1 MTRVRGRFCS
11 LLFVAAV
18 LMAINSPAFAQ
29 GGSSTLVGTVVD
41 SSGAFIPGADVVA
54 RNNATGTEYQ
64 AVSDATGRY
73 EIPAIGAG
81 TYTVTVTLM
90 GFKTVILPDISVIA
104 GTPAS
109 VKAVTLEVGSL
120 QESITVT
127 GATELVQTQTAAV
140 TTTLTTQ
147 QISRAPLTTRNT
159 LDFVTMLPGVNST
172 QAPRYATVMGL
183 PGSALNITIDGLN
196 VQDQALKGT
205 TGSAFFAYINP
216 RLDAVEEVTVSTAN
230 PGAESSGQ
238 GAVQVR
244 FQTRSGTNTFQ
255 GSIYHYL
262 RRTNWNT
269 PYWFNKNQNYPSL
282 PNDKAR
288 IDTFGGRVGGPILK
302 DRLFFFLNY
311 EEFRQPMSA
320 ARTRT
325 VLTPASLAGKVVY
338 PGGPAGGVDLF
349 AVAAA
354 NGQTSSYDPAVKQ
367 LLDDINA
374 TLAGQS
380 ITAGTNSVTNTLT
393 FENQMT
399 GRRVY
404 PTGRIDLNLTK
415 NNRIGVSGYLQRFIS
430 EPDLLN
436 NRDPAYPGY
445 KMQGNQ
451 TSWRPSIMFNW
462 RTVLGANLVN
472 EARVG
477 YMGWK
482 GTQFSTNITA
492 EDFPGGRHV
501 VMPLINRP
509 YMIGGA
515 NNYEIRSSPAFNL
528 ENTLSWIKGKHSFTF
543 GGSFTQV
550 GYNDYFKYYVPYVSI
565 GFDTT
570 NDPARTMFTT
580 ANFPGASSA
589 DLSNARNLYA
599 LLTGRVTALNNTAF
613 LNPGTGKYEYMGPW
627 EYWVKQKE
635 FGFFAQ
641 DSWKVSPNLTVNYGV
656 RYQLQ
661 LPFTSANKFFTQM
674 SDYNMLYGI
683 SGQSNGKP
691 NYFYNGTPGT
701 GSSALTVK
709 ELKAGEA
716 PFDTDYNNFAPS
728 VGFAWRVPIT
738 PGSTWSKILSDDP
751 VIRAG
756 YSKSY
761 TREGLSTT
769 SNIFAAN
776 PGGRMLVYRNQSLG
790 NLIPAGESWPLL
802 YRESSRLGAPAFPEA
817 PSYPMD
823 VPFSN
828 SINAFAADTPTPW
841 VHSFNV
847 GFQRSLSKSMA
858 MEIRYVG
865 TRARGGWVDGGR
877 NINELNIL
885 ENGFIDEFKRAQ
897 ANRQINAQT
906 YGWGT
911 AAGNSFKYNGLPGQ
925 SPLPI
930 YQAFFSGKPAS
941 TAGNPAEYTSSNY
954 QNTTYLGY
962 HTPTSPAPATMAG
975 LFFSDSTYRGNGIKA
990 GYPANFFYMNPAISG
1005 GSWVTGRE
1013 EDALK
1018 SNYDAVQFE
1027 LRRRMSGGLLVQ
1039 GSYQYIVRQ
1048 ESTQNITVRN
1058 EPMWVDL
1065 ERGRSEGSSRHSF
1078 KMNWVWELPFGQG
1091 KRFGGGV
1098 GRGLNMIIGGWT
1110 FDGTARIQSGPILDF
1125 GNVRLVG
1132 MTDADLQ
1139 KMYKLRIVQDR
1150 TNPNI
1155 KRVFMLPDDV
1165 IDNTILAYS
1174 TSYNTPS
1181 GYSGAAPQGKY
1192 FAPIQSGGCLQPYAG
1207 ACGENGKVTG
1217 TLPNHHYVTGPMFM
1231 RFDMSVA
1238 KRVELTRRINA
1249 ELRVEALNV
1258 FDRPNFFG
1266 TTAVG
1271 GSAWTA
1277 YQVTGAYRD
1286 FNNTQDPG
1294 GRLVQVSWRLNF

>member
-11 LLFVAAV
+11 ILFLAGL
-18 LMAINSPAFAQ
+18 LMALGAPAYAQ

-54 RNNATGTEYQ
+54 KNNATATEYRTVTDS
-64 AVSDATGRY
+64 AGRY
-73 EIPAIGAG
+73 AIPAIGAG
-81 TYTVTVTLM
+81 TYTVTVSLA
-90 GFKTVILPDISVIA
+90 GFKTVILPDIEVIA
-104 GTPAS
+104 NTPAS
-109 VKAVTLEVGSL
+109 VKAVVLELGSL
-120 QESITVT
+120 QESVTVT
-127 GATELVQTQTAAV
+127 GATELVQTQTASV

-159 LDFVTMLPGVNST
+159 LDFVTMLPGVNQT
-172 QAPRYATVMGL
+172 QAPRYSTIMGL
-183 PGSALNITIDGLN
+183 PGGALNITIDGLN
-196 VQDQALKGT
+196 VQDQALKSQT
-205 TGSAFFAYINP
+205 SSAFFAYINP

-255 GSIYHYL
+255 GSVYHYM
-262 RRTNWNT
+262 RRTQWNT
-269 PYWFNKNQNYPSL
+269 NYWFNQHQNYPAL

-302 DRLFFFLNY
+302 DRLFFFFNY
-311 EEFRQPMSA
+311 EEFRQPQSVS
-320 ARTRT
+320 RTRT
-325 VLTPASLAGKVVY
+325 VLTPESLAGKMVY
-338 PGGPAGGVDLF
+338 VGGPAGGVDLF
-349 AVAAA
+349 ALAAA
-354 NGQTSSYDPAVKQ
+354 NGQTSTYDPSMKKI
-367 LLDDINA
+367 LEDINA
-374 TLAGQS
+374 TLSGQS
-380 ITAGTNSVTNTLT
+380 ITAGSNSVTNTLT
-393 FENQMT
+393 FQTEST
-399 GRRVY
+399 GRRIY

-415 NNRIGVSGYLQRFIS
+415 KNRIGVSGYLQRFIS
-430 EPDLLN
+430 KPDMLN
-436 NRDPAYPGY
+436 SRDPAYPGY

-451 TSWRPSIMFNW
+451 TSWRPSVMFNW
-462 RTVLGANLVN
+462 RSVLGANLVN

-482 GTQFSTNITA
+482 GTHFSDNITPG
-492 EDFPGGRHV
+492 DFPGGRHI

-515 NNYEIRSSPAFNL
+515 NNYEIRSSPALNI
-528 ENTLSWIKGKHSFTF
+528 ENTLNWIKGRHSLSF
-543 GGSFTQV
+543 GGAFTQV
-550 GYNDYFKYYVPYVSI
+550 GYNDYFKYYVPYVAL

-570 NDPARTMFTT
+570 NDPAAGMFNT

-599 LLTGRVTALNNTAF
+599 LLTGRVTSLNNTAF
-613 LNPGTGKYEYMGPW
+613 LNPDTGKYEYMGPW
-627 EYWVKQKE
+627 QYWVKQKE
-635 FGFFAQ
+635 FGFYAQ
-641 DSWKVSPNLTVNYGV
+641 DSWKITSNLTINYGL

-661 LPFTSANKFFTQM
+661 LPFTSANKFFTQL

-683 SGQSNGKP
+683 SGATGGKP
-691 NYFYNGTPGT
+691 NYFYSGTPGT
-701 GSSALTVK
+701 GSGVLTVK

-716 PFDTDYNNFAPS
+716 PFDTDWNNLAPS

-738 PGSTWSKILSDDP
+738 PGSAWSKILSDDP
-751 VIRAG
+751 VVRAG

-761 TREGLSTT
+761 TREGLSAT

-776 PGGRMLVYRNQSLG
+776 PGGSIQVFRNQTLG
-790 NLIPAGESWPLL
+790 NLIPAGQSWPLL
-802 YRESSRLGAPAFPEA
+802 YRETDRLGAPPFPES
-817 PSYPMD
+817 PSYPLN
-823 VPFSN
+823 VAFSN

-847 GFQRSLSKSMA
+847 GFQRAITKSMA

-941 TAGNPAEYTSSNY
+941 TAGNPAEYTSAAY
-954 QNTTYLGY
+954 GNTTYLGY
-962 HTPTSPAPATMAG
+962 HTPTNPLPGTMAA
-975 LFFSDSTYRGNGIKA
+975 LFFSDATYRANGIAA
-990 GYPANFFYMNPAISG
+990 GYPANFFYMNPGMSG
-1005 GSWVTGRE
+1005 GAWVTGRE
-1013 EDALK
+1013 QDALQ
-1018 SNYDAVQFE
+1018 SNYDAVQIE
-1027 LRRRMSGGLLVQ
+1027 LRRRMSSGLLAQ
-1039 GSYQYIVRQ
+1039 ASYQYILRQ
-1048 ESTQNITVRN
+1048 QSTQNITVR
-1058 EPMWVDL
+1058 EDPMWVDL
-1065 ERGRSEGSSRHSF
+1065 ERGRSEGSSRHAF
-1078 KMNWVWELPFGQG
+1078 KINWVWELPFGQG
-1091 KRFGGGV
+1091 KRFASGV
-1098 GRGLNMIIGGWT
+1098 SRGLNLIIGGWT
-1110 FDGTARIQSGPILDF
+1110 FDGTGRIQSGPILDF

-1132 MTDADLQ
+1132 MSDADL
-1139 KMYKLRIVQDR
+1139 KKLFKLRIVPDR
-1150 TNPNI
+1150 TNPRI

-1165 IDNTILAYS
+1165 IDNTILAFS
-1174 TSYNTPS
+1174 TSYNTAS
-1181 GYSGAAPQGKY
+1181 GYSGAAPQGRY
-1192 FAPIQSGGCLQPYAG
+1192 FAPIGSGGCLQPFAG
-1207 ACGENGKVTG
+1207 ACGENGRVTG
-1217 TLPNHHYVTGPMFM
+1217 RLPNHHYVTGPMFM
-1231 RFDMSVA
+1231 RWDMSLA
-1238 KRVELTRRINA
+1238 KRIGLTRKINA
-1249 ELRVEALNV
+1249 ELRLEALNV

-1266 TTAVG
+1266 VTTTG
-1271 GSAWTA
+1271 GTAWTS